1 MADKLIITAQK
12 GYSVNLPELLDL
24 AKVLVKCGY
33 FVRMDKTYLEGR
45 RTTQSCIVAEV
56 RKNE

>member
-33 FVRMDKTYLEGR
+33 SVRMDPDG
-45 RTTQSCIVAEV
+45 
-56 RKNE
+56 